1 MKGCGRGKRL
11 LSKRFP
17 AAGLS
22 FPPCVYKAGSA
33 VRPAGMPV
41 SGWSGERD
49 GGFSRACGVRHEA
62 VLEVAGWKGFS
73 CNKRFLREAF
83 SAPGPFRHTGRD
95 VCRVRK
101 TLRDSRVPGT
111 ACRLANGL
119 PGLFHRF
126 HRQSFRFQEIRSRL
140 PFPASRQKREADPGS
155 RLSRNSAAVS
165 SRQPGLFTQ
174 MVSCPDCRAARSR
187 ESGQAKHRSRGR

>member
-17 AAGLS
+17 APGLS

-101 TLRDSRVPGT
+101 MLRDSRVPGP
-111 ACRLANGL
+111 ACRLATD
-119 PGLFHRF
+119 
-126 HRQSFRFQEIRSRL
+126 RS
-140 PFPASRQKREADPGS
+140 PACMP
-155 RLSRNSAAVS
+155 AVWY
-165 SRQPGLFTQ
+165 R
-174 MVSCPDCRAARSR
+174 
-187 ESGQAKHRSRGR
+187 KHRGKHVPCVFGQYPLCYRYRGLACRDTIPFSGPGRNMDFTL